1 MKNFYWFKQIAN
13 NGSNKLER
21 RLSLGEYKRAVSW
34 SKYLVS
40 SGAEIK
46 GEGEEEW
53 SADMSQL
60 FIGNKFASGRHSR
73 IYRGVYK
80 QRDVAIK
87 LISQPEEDGD
97 LAAYLEKQFTSEVAL
112 LFRLHHPNILTFFAA
127 CKKPPVFCIIT
138 EYLAGGSLRK
148 FLHQQEPYSVPFDLV
163 LKLALD
169 IARGMQYLHSQGILH
184 RDLKS
189 ENLLLDEDM
198 CVKVADF
205 GISCLESQCGSA
217 KGFTGTY
224 RWMAPEMIKEK
235 HHTKKVDVYSFGIV
249 LWELLTAL
257 TPFDNMTPEQAAFA
271 VCQKRCWSGNPGKR
285 PHFKE
290 IVTILEGYVE
300 SLEHD
305 PDFFLSCKPA
315 GYHRNKQKTN
325 PQLQQAQAVPFN
337 FSLVAIFPCT
347 VTPSL
352 ESRSTLLKMPGLVV
366 DEIHEEGLVDKLIE
380 NGSLTSFKENSVPS
394 LSPNSTLSPKT
405 PWASGIGYTAN
416 GVIDTSIDQLY
427 DNVCEM
433 QGSDQSPSRPSFGSE
448 GEECRIDSGLNHLV
462 RGKMGEV
469 EIMEDGESKRGLW
482 FPRGENPHIAL
493 ELSLRAAKSFT
504 KCATGKPSLDVV
516 MCLHVT
522 AAIYCNF
529 GQYSEAIPVLK
540 CSIEIPVIDEG
551 QDQALAKFAGSMQL
565 GDTYAMD
572 LWWVILRTR
581 YCVTKM
587 V

>member
-1 MKNFYWFKQIAN
+1 MKNLYWFKQISN
-13 NGSNKLER
+13 NVRSER

-60 FIGNKFASGRHSR
+60 LIGNKFASGRHSR
-73 IYRGVYK
+73 IYRGIYK

-87 LISQPEEDGD
+87 LISQPEEDAN
-97 LAAYLEKQFTSEVAL
+97 LANFLEKQFISEVAL
-112 LFRLHHPNILTFFAA
+112 LFHLRHPNIITFVAA

-148 FLHQQEPYSVPFDLV
+148 YLHQQEPYSVPHNLV

-189 ENLLLDEDM
+189 ENLLLGEDM

-271 VCQKRCWSGNPGKR
+271 VCQKNARPPLPPKCPLAFTHLINRCWSSNPEKR
-285 PHFKE
+285 PHFDE
-290 IVTILEGYVE
+290 IVSILESYAE
-300 SLEHD
+300 SLEED
-305 PDFFLSCKPA
+305 PEFFSTYKP
-315 GYHRNKQKTN
+315 
-325 PQLQQAQAVPFN
+325 
-337 FSLVAIFPCT
+337 
-347 VTPSL
+347 PSA
-352 ESRSTLLKMPGLVV
+352 
-366 DEIHEEGLVDKLIE
+366 DH
-380 NGSLTSFKENSVPS
+380 
-394 LSPNSTLSPKT
+394 
-405 PWASGIGYTAN
+405 A
-416 GVIDTSIDQLY
+416 
-427 DNVCEM
+427 
-433 QGSDQSPSRPSFGSE
+433 
-448 GEECRIDSGLNHLV
+448 
-462 RGKMGEV
+462 
-469 EIMEDGESKRGLW
+469 
-482 FPRGENPHIAL
+482 
-493 ELSLRAAKSFT
+493 
-504 KCATGKPSLDVV
+504 
-516 MCLHVT
+516 
-522 AAIYCNF
+522 
-529 GQYSEAIPVLK
+529 
-540 CSIEIPVIDEG
+540 
-551 QDQALAKFAGSMQL
+551 
-565 GDTYAMD
+565 
-572 LWWVILRTR
+572 ILRCLPKCIAGH
-581 YCVTKM
+581 Y
-587 V
+587 